1 MKTFLSRLLLIAA
14 LLLPAYSAH
23 AEDLGAVRARMSQRL
38 SQIDEMKSR
47 GAVGENNRGFLEAR
61 GAGADEGVI
70 ASENKDR
77 ETVYAAL
84 AAQTNTSPELVAK
97 ARARQIA
104 QGSRPGVWLQDA
116 GGEWK
121 KK

>member
-1 MKTFLSRLLLIAA
+1 MKTFLTRLLLVLA
-14 LLLPAYSAH
+14 LFAPTYLVR

-38 SQIDEMKSR
+38 SQIDEMKAR
-47 GAVGENNRGFLEAR
+47 GVVGENNRGFLEAR
-61 GAGADEGVI
+61 EGGGDAGVI
-70 ASENKDR
+70 AAENKDR

-84 AAQTNTSPELVAK
+84 AAQTNTSPEQVAK

-104 QGSRPGVWLQDA
+104 QGSRPGVWVQDSS
-116 GGEWK
+116 GDWK